1 MAGAARRERPGRVS
15 GWALW
20 RMPPAALILIFTAEC
35 AALGGLVLSAI
46 FGATP
51 TWAQAL
57 TAVMLIVG
65 GAVHTEIA
73 RWGERTRRKVTP
85 VRHIDL
91 TSVWTFSSALILP
104 TSVACAVVVAT
115 YAYVHARVL
124 RPSRTPVYRQL
135 YSTSTVLLSVQV
147 VGLLLWLVAPPSL
160 LEGWGVALLPAAALL
175 YTLVNSALIVAVIV
189 LANPDATVRA
199 VVGRGREVAVELAT
213 LAVGA
218 FFAAVTTFFG
228 LLGLVV
234 ALPVTL
240 LLQWAI
246 LDWQL
251 AAQAGID
258 KRVGLDNAA
267 SWYKQARHLLSRAG
281 KHTGVSAVL
290 VVELDQGADIE
301 ETYGHDVATDAL
313 RVVAEAILDV
323 TNRRDAVGWFGGSM
337 FALVV
342 PDTDGRSLAMRIQ
355 TGVAR
360 RPVVLHTADGPLTIA
375 LSTTIGVAE
384 APKHGRTATAALGAA
399 EAALDRAR
407 GKGRGGQYF
416 ADESS

>member
-1 MAGAARRERPGRVS
+1 M
-15 GWALW
+15 
-20 RMPPAALILIFTAEC
+20 
-35 AALGGLVLSAI
+35 
-46 FGATP
+46 
-51 TWAQAL
+51 
-57 TAVMLIVG
+57 
-65 GAVHTEIA
+65 
-73 RWGERTRRKVTP
+73 
-85 VRHIDL
+85 
-91 TSVWTFSSALILP
+91 
-104 TSVACAVVVAT
+104 
-115 YAYVHARVL
+115 
-124 RPSRTPVYRQL
+124 
-135 YSTSTVLLSVQV
+135 
-147 VGLLLWLVAPPSL
+147 
-160 LEGWGVALLPAAALL
+160 
-175 YTLVNSALIVAVIV
+175 
-189 LANPDATVRA
+189 
-199 VVGRGREVAVELAT
+199 
-213 LAVGA
+213 AVGA
-218 FFAAVTTFFG
+218 AVQG
-228 LLGLVV
+228 LRELLGPTGHRRHRGVAHRLADRLHRIAELLGEPVGRRVGYLTRLDSKQSAATRILVV
-234 ALPVTL
+234 TE
-240 LLQWAI
+240 AI
-246 LDWQL
+246 F
-251 AAQAGID
+251 
-258 KRVGLDNAA
+258 V
-267 SWYKQARHLLSRAG
+267 SRILG
-281 KHTGVSAVL
+281 DQELTGVSAVL